1 MLLVRFVYVRT
12 SWMCLVRDLEN
23 PVDFFFLKM
32 LLSVLLLKR
41 KTRLGE
47 RSSSALLHFAA
58 GGGHPLS
65 REVFHS
71 GSLSVREL
79 PQPTLLPKPPNDSY
93 YAKGPCYPLG
103 VSHGTVLNK
112 YTILV
117 RIWDRSSTKYKC
129 YGITI
134 WRIIDLITYNY
145 TWRQLT
151 IPDIW
156 RIRGEGVS
164 PLRAG

>member
-1 MLLVRFVYVRT
+1 MGHVRT
-12 SWMCLVRDLEN
+12 YVLEY
-23 PVDFFFLKM
+23 VSYAILRTLSFFFFLKM

-71 GSLSVREL
+71 GSPSVREL

-117 RIWDRSSTKYKC
+117 RI
-129 YGITI
+129 
-134 WRIIDLITYNY
+134 
-145 TWRQLT
+145 
-151 IPDIW
+151 
-156 RIRGEGVS
+156 
-164 PLRAG
+164 

>member
-1 MLLVRFVYVRT
+1 MDHVRMYVLNMLCTRF
-12 SWMCLVRDLEN
+12 WGPCW
-23 PVDFFFLKM
+23 FFFLKM

-103 VSHGTVLNK
+103 VSHGTDLNK
-112 YTILV
+112 YTIV
-117 RIWDRSSTKYKC
+117 TRIWKRSSTKYKC
-129 YGITI
+129 YGILDLTYNSII
-134 WRIIDLITYNY
+134 WRII
-145 TWRQLT
+145 T
-151 IPDIW
+151 IIW
-156 RIRGEGVS
+156 RNYNLTS
-164 PLRAG
+164 ASLYMMD

>member
-1 MLLVRFVYVRT
+1 MVEFDFSICRFHHLYLKVYWGFNLKIIKRSNDAACTLRVRT
-12 SWMCLVRDLEN
+12 YVLNMPRTRFGEPCW
-23 PVDFFFLKM
+23 FFFLKM

-112 YTILV
+112 YTIV
-117 RIWDRSSTKYKC
+117 ACIWKRSSTKYNC
-129 YGITI
+129 YGTAY
-134 WRIIDLITYNY
+134 LTYN
-145 TWRQLT
+145 
-151 IPDIW
+151 
-156 RIRGEGVS
+156 
-164 PLRAG
+164 

>member
-1 MLLVRFVYVRT
+1 MDHVRT
-12 SWMCLVRDLEN
+12 YVLNMPRTRFWEPCW
-23 PVDFFFLKM
+23 FFFLKM

-93 YAKGPCYPLG
+93 YTKGPCYPLG
-103 VSHGTVLNK
+103 VSHGTDLNK
-112 YTILV
+112 YTIV
-117 RIWDRSSTKYKC
+117 ARISKRYSTKYKC
-129 YGITI
+129 YGK
-134 WRIIDLITYNY
+134 TYLTYYYFNY
-145 TWRQLT
+145 VKLT
-151 IPDIW
+151 LTSTNYSRYMMD
-156 RIRGEGVS
+156 
-164 PLRAG
+164 

>member
-1 MLLVRFVYVRT
+1 MGHVRT
-12 SWMCLVRDLEN
+12 YVLEY
-23 PVDFFFLKM
+23 VSYAILRTLSFFFFLKM

-103 VSHGTVLNK
+103 VSHGTVLNMSLS
-112 YTILV
+112 I
-117 RIWDRSSTKYKC
+117 
-129 YGITI
+129 
-134 WRIIDLITYNY
+134 
-145 TWRQLT
+145 
-151 IPDIW
+151 
-156 RIRGEGVS
+156 
-164 PLRAG
+164 

>member
-1 MLLVRFVYVRT
+1 MKKTVLYSSFFSPFRMQSYLNYTPVVFFLL
-12 SWMCLVRDLEN
+12 
-23 PVDFFFLKM
+23 FLKM
-32 LLSVLLLKR
+32 LLAVPLLKR

-93 YAKGPCYPLG
+93 YTKGPCYPLG

-112 YTILV
+112 QAIVFTTCRRPWTEY
-117 RIWDRSSTKYKC
+117 KY
-129 YGITI
+129 YG
-134 WRIIDLITYNY
+134 LQYLTYN
-145 TWRQLT
+145 
-151 IPDIW
+151 
-156 RIRGEGVS
+156 
-164 PLRAG
+164 

>member
-1 MLLVRFVYVRT
+1 MILRFVHVSM
-12 SWMCLVRDLEN
+12 SWIRLVRDFEN

-65 REVFHS
+65 WEVFHS

-103 VSHGTVLNK
+103 VSHGTVLIMHNSWFLFESDLRRNMNV
-112 YTILV
+112 TV
-117 RIWDRSSTKYKC
+117 RYKMVC
-129 YGITI
+129 C
-134 WRIIDLITYNY
+134 
-145 TWRQLT
+145 
-151 IPDIW
+151 
-156 RIRGEGVS
+156 
-164 PLRAG
+164 

>member
-1 MLLVRFVYVRT
+1 MKINKRMGNGSCAYVCFRI
-12 SWMCLVRDLEN
+12 CLVRDFEN
-23 PVDFFFLKM
+23 PVVFFLFFLKM

-71 GSLSVREL
+71 GSPSVREL

-112 YTILV
+112 YTIV
-117 RIWDRSSTKYKC
+117 ACI
-129 YGITI
+129 
-134 WRIIDLITYNY
+134 
-145 TWRQLT
+145 
-151 IPDIW
+151 
-156 RIRGEGVS
+156 
-164 PLRAG
+164 

>member
-1 MLLVRFVYVRT
+1 M
-12 SWMCLVRDLEN
+12 SWICLVRDFEN

-71 GSLSVREL
+71 GSPSVREL

-103 VSHGTVLNK
+103 VSHETVLNK

-117 RIWDRSSTKYKC
+117 RIWKRSSTKYKC

-145 TWRQLT
+145 TWRQQT
-151 IPDIW
+151 IPGIW
-156 RIRGEGVS
+156 RIRGEGS
-164 PLRAG
+164 